1 MGKSISNIFSYDEKG
16 KKKDLLLS
24 TIKESVYEME
34 NFKIKKETFK
44 VYILFKK
51 EEMFLKEFENR
62 EEANLYFQGLK
73 QGTWMIEILKDE
85 KMI

>member
-1 MGKSISNIFSYDEKG
+1 MGKSISNTFSYDEKG